1 MTVPMTN
8 DELFV
13 AVALSAWK
21 TNVERADKL
30 FSGLADD
37 QLLKEIAPGKNRLIY
52 LWGHLTAVHDAM
64 LPLLG
69 FGPRLYSE
77 FDAPFLTNPDN
88 AKSATPSA
96 DSVRKA
102 WKEVN
107 GKLSDEFAKLRTD
120 QWLDKHT
127 SVSDA
132 DFAKEPLRNRL
143 AVLLSRTSHV
153 AYHVGQ
159 SALANK

>member
-1 MTVPMTN
+1 MTN
-8 DELFV
+8 EERFV

-30 FSGLADD
+30 FSSLTDD
-37 QLLKEIAPGKNRLIY
+37 QLLKEIAPGKNRSIY

-77 FDAPFLTNPDN
+77 FDGPFVTNPDD
-88 AKSATPSA
+88 AKSEMPPA
-96 DSVRKA
+96 DAVRKA

-107 GKLSDEFAKLRTD
+107 GKLSDEFAKLRAE

-132 DFAKEPLRNRL
+132 DFVLEPLRNRL

-159 SALANK
+159 AALRSK